1 MAKEIVRFH
10 SIIWPA
16 ILMALDL
23 PLPKQVYGHGWLL
36 FDGDKMS
43 KSKGNVVDPYVL
55 CERYGL
61 DAVRYY
67 LLRDVPF
74 GNDGVYSL
82 AALLNRSNADLCNS
96 LGNLVS
102 RTAAMIT
109 QYFGGKMPAPVC
121 PSSEQDDELK
131 AMTNALCER
140 VGECVDAL
148 NLPDALAEIFRLIN
162 RANKYI
168 DETTPWLLAK
178 DESKR
183 DRLGTVLYNLAEA
196 IRVCAVMLTPFLKST
211 AEKILA
217 KFSLKLP
224 QDFSD
229 ARFGMLKEGT
239 EVVKGENLFNRIDV
253 NKELKEMERL

>member
-1 MAKEIVRFH
+1 M
-10 SIIWPA
+10 
-16 ILMALDL
+16 
-23 PLPKQVYGHGWLL
+23 
-36 FDGDKMS
+36 
-43 KSKGNVVDPYVL
+43 L
-55 CERYGL
+55 CERYGV
-61 DAVRYY
+61 DAVRYQI
-67 LLRDVPF
+67 LRDMPYGSDCNF
-74 GNDGVYSL
+74 TNEL
-82 AALLNRSNADLCNS
+82 MLIRINADLAND

-102 RTAAMIT
+102 RTVAMADK
-109 QYFGGKMPAPVC
+109 YFGGTLPTDRA
-121 PSSEQDDELK
+121 SDELDNQLIGMAQSLCDTVTPLIEQAQHSK
-131 AMTNALCER
+131 ALE
-140 VGECVDAL
+140 
-148 NLPDALAEIFRLIN
+148 EIFKVIS

-229 ARFGMLKEGT
+229 ARFGVLKEGT